1 MLPRYATYRRRA
13 IEAYSVALMSTT
25 ALAVIV
31 FVLPKPEA
39 YGAPARLAMTAAVFA
54 TVAGGLVGWV
64 TLRRRVA
71 DAGLAFRY
79 HGASSALTTTVAY
92 LSDERR
98 AARRGVLPA
107 LVGAVS
113 LLGLHVLAAWPQC
126 AALAPFREALGP
138 AAAGSIALAVLA
150 PFWRRKNIINALY
163 LRHCIV
169 LQARQVGF
177 KPRKARDARRLAA
190 ELARP
195 AVSRATTTEFRA
207 AGFIWRLDD
216 FQKNAIIFGQT
227 GSGKTIAVLNTLLE
241 GMFASSAV
249 SPLPAAGII
258 LDAKGDFRLKVEAL
272 ARRYGREKDLII
284 FSASDEE
291 NRNEGELPLVYN
303 PLDSPDDELEL
314 SARLWTAAK
323 LSGGLKVGDNS
334 FFADAARIFVRH
346 AIAFLRAANDRTPPS
361 LLDVRR
367 LATDRP
373 EEVQTDGAF
382 YLELSRAIFARYNNA
397 GAMPAATIDAL
408 DYLDGEWKSMP
419 DRQRGGVIGS
429 VTQLLDEFS
438 IEPFRSMLTGR
449 SSFSLAEVI
458 DTGRILYLDL
468 PLASRPRMATLI
480 TGLIKADFQREILK
494 RPDKPRPSYLLADEY
509 HLLWN
514 TGEGQGDSEF
524 FALSRQSN
532 HANIVAAQ
540 NISSFYKRTNNQA
553 EARNF
558 LGNCATKV
566 FLRNS
571 EYETIAWASQLFGER
586 AEINIGSNETA
597 SLNHPVMRGMT
608 SYARSIT
615 TARIVPPEAFAKLAI
630 PMRGSRVNQYA
641 ETIVHLAGRDVT
653 QRLDLAW
660 PVNPL

>member
-1 MLPRYATYRRRA
+1 
-13 IEAYSVALMSTT
+13 
-25 ALAVIV
+25 
-31 FVLPKPEA
+31 
-39 YGAPARLAMTAAVFA
+39 MTAA
-54 TVAGGLVGWV
+54 
-64 TLRRRVA
+64 
-71 DAGLAFRY
+71 Y
-79 HGASSALTTTVAY
+79 LT
-92 LSDERR
+92 DERR
-98 AARRGVLPA
+98 AARRGVLLA

-113 LLGLHVLAAWPQC
+113 FLGLDVLAAWPQC
-126 AALAPFREALGP
+126 AALAPFRDALGP
-138 AAAGSIALAVLA
+138 AAAGGFALAAFA
-150 PFWRRKNIINALY
+150 PFWRRKNIINSLY
-163 LRHCIV
+163 LRHCLS

-177 KPRKARDARRLAA
+177 KPRKARDARRMAA

-195 AVSRATTTEFRA
+195 AVTHATATGFRA
-207 AGFIWRLDD
+207 AGFHWCLDD

-227 GSGKTIAVLNTLLE
+227 GSGKTVAVLNSLLE
-241 GMFASSAV
+241 GMFATSAV

-272 ARRYGREKDLII
+272 ARLYGRERDLII

-291 NRNEGELPLVYN
+291 NRDDGELPLVYN

-373 EEVQTDGAF
+373 EDGQTDGAF
-382 YLELSRAIFARYNNA
+382 HLELSRAIFARYHNA
-397 GAMPAATIDAL
+397 GAMPTATIDAL

-419 DRQRGGVIGS
+419 DRQKGGVTGS

-458 DTGRILYLDL
+458 DSGRILYIHL

-480 TGLIKADFQREILK
+480 TGLIKAEFQREILK
-494 RPDKPRPSYLLADEY
+494 RPDKARPSYLLADEY
-509 HLLWN
+509 HLFFN
-514 TGEGQGDSEF
+514 TGEGHGDAEF

-532 HANIVAAQ
+532 HATIVAAQ
-540 NISSFYKRTNNQA
+540 NISSFYRKVANKD
-553 EARNF
+553 EVRNF

-566 FLRNS
+566 FLRNT
-571 EYETIAWASQLFGER
+571 EAETNAWASQLFGER
-586 AEINIGSNETA
+586 AEINVGSNEQA
-597 SLNHPVMRGMT
+597 GLDHPVTRGVT
-608 SYARSIT
+608 SYSRSTT
-615 TARIVPPEAFAKLAI
+615 TARVVPPEAFAKLAI
-630 PMRGSRVNQYA
+630 PMRGNRVNQYA

-660 PVNPL
+660 RVNAL